1 MPRFERRARGA
12 ILRLIR
18 RRVLSAI
25 VGLALAAPAV
35 WVEFFSQVDAWW
47 VDGLALVA
55 GATGIALLWTAWTGV
70 VPDWIDEGSG

>member
-1 MPRFERRARGA
+1 VPRFERRARGA

-25 VGLALAAPAV
+25 LGLALVAPAV
-35 WVEFFSQVDAWW
+35 WIEFFSTIDAWW
-47 VDGLALVA
+47 ADGLALIA

-70 VPDWIDEGSG
+70 VPDWTE